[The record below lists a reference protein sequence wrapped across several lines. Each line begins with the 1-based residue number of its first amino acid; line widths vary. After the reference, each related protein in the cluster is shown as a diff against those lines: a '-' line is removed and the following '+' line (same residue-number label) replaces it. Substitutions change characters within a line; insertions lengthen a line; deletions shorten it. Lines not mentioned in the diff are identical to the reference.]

1 MKCIAGAIIILAS
14 SVCFLGAATVTA
26 SAAAQQAGHWAYIGI
41 AFFVLGFVL
50 LFLKDKP
57 QA

>member
-14 SVCFLGAATVTA
+14 SVCVLAAATV
-26 SAAAQQAGHWAYIGI
+26 AATPLANQAVFYGFIGL

-57 QA
+57 QG